1 MCGTDK
7 DYKGPFSIQLKE
19 YIDEK
24 RRLGCKYTA
33 EEEISHKFDEFSM
46 YYDCTNGISRQLAD
60 DFTELQPNWKEATQK
75 RRISFM
81 MNFGRYLLN
90 HDIKA
95 ALPDK
100 ACLHS
105 AYESFK
111 PYIFTH
117 EQVQQLFELADEIHP
132 NYRNSHIFYPV
143 LFRVLYCTGIRLGEA
158 LSMTMADVDLEHLTI
173 TIRNPKNHRDRRL
186 PIGESLKSYLEW
198 YIKEVHPVYHEE
210 DLFFMT
216 RGKQAYHGGN
226 CNVFFVSLIK
236 KIGIPYGGYKNRGP
250 SIHCLR
256 HTFCV
261 HSLNKMLSD
270 GIPNGVALTLLSNYM
285 GHQSLSATGR
295 YLQLTAEAFPC
306 LTERIESMY
315 GDVFPEV
322 VLPGEGALADY
333 ENDN

>member
-186 PIGESLKSYLEW
+186 PIGESLKPYLEW

-236 KIGIPYGGYKNRGP
+236 KIGIPYGGYKTRGP
-250 SIHCLR
+250 SIHCQ
-256 HTFCV
+256 
-261 HSLNKMLSD
+261 
-270 GIPNGVALTLLSNYM
+270 I
-285 GHQSLSATGR
+285 GR
-295 YLQLTAEAFPC
+295 AH
-306 LTERIESMY
+306 
-315 GDVFPEV
+315 V
-322 VLPGEGALADY
+322 
-333 ENDN
+333 